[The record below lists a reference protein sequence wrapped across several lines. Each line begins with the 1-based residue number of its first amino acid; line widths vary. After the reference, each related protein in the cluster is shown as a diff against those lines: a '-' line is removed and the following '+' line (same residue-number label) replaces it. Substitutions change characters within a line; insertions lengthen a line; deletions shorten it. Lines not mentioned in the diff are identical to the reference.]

1 MNPRTSRKWIA
12 AIKKQTQE
20 VKTFSRFAAYDR
32 RLSISEFRK
41 RCSLSFTIGLALCL
55 VCLAYIS
62 QWQNYAPRTEAS
74 ISGWPYLTPW
84 TALSISLLS
93 FSLAIITVPVRPT
106 SPVQVI
112 VSKALG
118 ICVFCLGAVFLL
130 EYLCGVRV
138 PDLDL
143 FFLPD
148 TTGYRV
154 TPSSARPCPQSATTS
169 MLFALAMLFYDRDA
183 RWQLRIFQLGTLAAL
198 VLPGLAALGYLVHQ
212 PSWLKGGLCIPTII
226 LYFALGFGFFGLCY
240 RPKQVPTTVPLTG
253 RDFRRWV

>member
-148 TTGYRV
+148 STGYRA
-154 TPSSARPCPQSATTS
+154 TLFSARPCPHSATTS

-183 RWQLRIFQLGTLAAL
+183 RWQLRIFQFGTLAAL
-198 VLPGLAALGYLVHQ
+198 VLPGLAALGYLTHQ
-212 PSWLKGGLCIPTII
+212 PPWLKSGLCIPTII

-240 RPKQVPTTVPLTG
+240 RPKQVHATDPTIS
-253 RDFRRWV
+253 RDFRR

>member
-1 MNPRTSRKWIA
+1 M
-12 AIKKQTQE
+12 
-20 VKTFSRFAAYDR
+20 
-32 RLSISEFRK
+32 SESRK
-41 RCSLSFTIGLALCL
+41 RCCFSFTIGLALCL
-55 VCLAYIS
+55 VCVAYIWH
-62 QWQNYAPRTEAS
+62 WQNYAPRIGES
-74 ISGWPYLTPW
+74 VPGSPYLTPW
-84 TALSISLLS
+84 TALFVSILSL
-93 FSLAIITVPVRPT
+93 SLAIITVPLRLT

-112 VSKALG
+112 LSKALG
-118 ICVFCLGAVFLL
+118 VCVLCFGAVFLL
-130 EYLCGVRV
+130 EYLCGVRA

-154 TPSSARPCPQSATTS
+154 ALCSARPCAHSATTS

-226 LYFALGFGFFGLCY
+226 LYFALGFGFFGLCTTPNK
-240 RPKQVPTTVPLTG
+240 RPRRFLRPVGISGTG
-253 RDFRRWV
+253 SSLEISVRRNGTKSFRHDDE